1 MRIGNFSVL
10 IPEGREHGSGH
21 VALPHNT
28 QYVIRMGNHG
38 SPRCDATVE
47 VDGKEVGSFRING
60 YGNLVLERSVN
71 DTGRFTFFKADSA
84 EGVSAGAGEVT
95 ADLRGLI
102 KVTFRPEKCASFV
115 PRVGHMHLCN
125 VGGTPRMGG
134 NLRAGPGGQS
144 VGLGGLYGA
153 SAGTPKATEEK
164 TCGGIGAFP
173 TNQCDMGG
181 SFVAPPGAAAGVTG
195 LTGTSDQS
203 FYTVPNLDYDP
214 VGEVVISLRLV
225 EASNAVRPLQAVQR
239 GNPTPAPVY

>member
-71 DTGRFTFFKADSA
+71 DTGRFTFFEADSA
-84 EGVSAGAGEVT
+84 EGASAGAGEIAT
-95 ADLRGLI
+95 DLRGLVR
-102 KVTFRPEKCASFV
+102 VTFRPEKYVKPIPF
-115 PRVGHMHLCN
+115 
-125 VGGTPRMGG
+125 VGGVRTIRGMCAPAPRMGG
-134 NLRAGPGGQS
+134 SIGQS
-144 VGLGGLYGA
+144 AGGWSTQQYGA
-153 SAGTPKATEEK
+153 VSKGPEP
-164 TCGGIGAFP
+164 TCGGFVGAFP

-181 SFVAPPGAAAGVTG
+181 SYSAPAGAAAGVTG
-195 LTGTSDQS
+195 LTGSSNQT
-203 FYTVPNLDYDP
+203 FYEVPNLDYDP
-214 VGEVVISLRLV
+214 AGEVIITLRLV
-225 EASNAVRPLQAVQR
+225 EATNAVRPLQAVQR
-239 GNPTPAPVY
+239 GNPTPAPVH

>member
-28 QYVIRMGNHG
+28 QYVIRLGNHS

-71 DTGRFTFFKADSA
+71 DTGRFTFFRADST
-84 EGVSAGAGEVT
+84 EGASAGAGEIT

-102 KVTFRPEKCASFV
+102 KVTFRPERYANPV
-115 PRVGHMHLCN
+115 PRVGGMHLCN
-125 VGGTPRMGG
+125 AGGTPRMGG
-134 NLRAGPGGQS
+134 AGGQS
-144 VGLGGLYGA
+144 VGGWSTQQYGEMLR
-153 SAGTPKATEEK
+153 GVEK
-164 TCGGIGAFP
+164 TCGGILP

-181 SFVAPPGAAAGVTG
+181 SYGAPAGAAAGVTG
-195 LTGTSDQS
+195 LTGSSNQT
-203 FYTVPNLDYDP
+203 FYEVPNLDYDQA
-214 VGEVVISLRLV
+214 GEVVISLRLV
-225 EASNAVRPLQAVQR
+225 EATNAVRPLQAVQR
-239 GNPTPAPVY
+239 GNPTPAPVH